1 MRTFVKLI
9 ASILFLNIDAIAQ
22 PYYTY
27 PATKTNTE
35 QAFIPENESFAD
47 TAKIRIEQEWNRHL
61 IINSDSRVD
70 TLLEIHREENLRKVG
85 LDGFRVQIFQG
96 TKEEAYQVKGRFIS
110 AHENTRAYVSFNA
123 PDFRVRVG
131 DFRTRSEAIKIK
143 QEVKNEY
150 PAAYVVDDFISFP
163 DLYSEEIIKH

>member
-1 MRTFVKLI
+1 MRNIVILI
-9 ASILFLNIDAIAQ
+9 ACILLFNIGAMAQ

-27 PATKTNTE
+27 PTTKTNTE
-35 QAFIPENESFAD
+35 QAVIPENEFLAD
-47 TAKIRIEQEWNRHL
+47 TAKIRLEQEWNRHL
-61 IINSDSRVD
+61 IINSDSKVD
-70 TLLEIHREENLRKVG
+70 TLLEIHREENLRKSG

-96 TKEEAYQVKGRFIS
+96 TKEDAYQVKARFINN
-110 AHENTRAYVSFNA
+110 HENTRAYVSFNA

-163 DLYSEEIIKH
+163 DLYSEEIKK

>member
-1 MRTFVKLI
+1 MRNIVILI
-9 ASILFLNIDAIAQ
+9 TSILLFNIGAIAQ

-27 PATKTNTE
+27 PITKTNTE
-35 QAFIPENESFAD
+35 QAIILENESFVD
-47 TAKIRIEQEWNRHL
+47 TAKTRLEQEWNKHL

-70 TLLEIHREENLRKVG
+70 TLLEIHKEENLRKNG

-96 TKEEAYQVKGRFIS
+96 TKEEAYQVKARFFS
-110 AHENTRAYVSFNA
+110 NHENTRAYVSFFA

-163 DLYSEEIIKH
+163 DLYSEEIK